1 MEQDQQARIHAP
13 DFPEALE
20 WIGTS
25 EPLTLAKL
33 RGNIVVLHFWT
44 SG

>member
-1 MEQDQQARIHAP
+1 MHQARIHAP
-13 DFPEALE
+13 ELPAELE
-20 WIGTS
+20 WIGTN
-25 EPLTLAKL
+25 EPLTLETL